1 MPKDKASYEVALEK
15 HQMAFLEEMADK
27 YGLEDASK
35 AIRVLVNFAIDEEG
49 ERDRVFGEVR
59 CLDCGG

>member
-1 MPKDKASYEVALEK
+1 MPKDKATYEVTLEK
-15 HQMAFLEEMADK
+15 RQMAFLEEMADQ

-35 AIRVLVNFAIDEEG
+35 AIRVLINFAIDEEG
-49 ERDRVFGEVR
+49 ERERVFGEVR